1 MASLRI
7 ATALVASLL
16 VLVPLGSAALALDLG
31 EWIPGLKL
39 SPFYSQRVEYESNVF
54 QVPSHAQ
61 DDIIFKMIPGFL
73 ADYTFGSHSISA
85 GYRAEILKYL
95 DLTNQDTVN
104 HFAVGQIHL
113 DFPRTLIN
121 VREDF
126 ARTNSPPGTELT
138 GPIISNTNILK
149 TEAEYRLTTRFSTGV
164 NFTWTDVRFDQD
176 TTGDLIN
183 RDEYLGGA
191 SFFWKFTPKADLGL
205 YYNYGRVLFET
216 STDRNY
222 TDHIVSIGLR
232 GDITAKLSST
242 LRIGV
247 LLRDP
252 DSSSQPGW
260 VGPVM
265 YGDTTYR
272 PTERTT
278 FTLSVLR
285 APQES
290 TFGDNPF
297 YVTTSATLS
306 ATQQLL
312 PKLSV
317 TGRLGGGVNDY
328 VTKQTADGMTDW
340 RKDQFLVAGAQ
351 IDYDIQPWLRV
362 GLEYLRTSRDSNF
375 PSFRFVDDRI
385 SARATLQF

>member
-1 MASLRI
+1 MPTRKVDFTQMIHDVLRPGGR
-7 ATALVASLL
+7 AVW
-16 VLVPLGSAALALDLG
+16 G
-31 EWIPGLKL
+31 E
-39 SPFYSQRVEYESNVF
+39 
-54 QVPSHAQ
+54 
-61 DDIIFKMIPGFL
+61 
-73 ADYTFGSHSISA
+73 
-85 GYRAEILKYL
+85 
-95 DLTNQDTVN
+95 
-104 HFAVGQIHL
+104 
-113 DFPRTLIN
+113 
-121 VREDF
+121 
-126 ARTNSPPGTELT
+126 
-138 GPIISNTNILK
+138 
-149 TEAEYRLTTRFSTGV
+149 
-164 NFTWTDVRFDQD
+164 
-176 TTGDLIN
+176 
-183 RDEYLGGA
+183 LGGPA
-191 SFFWKFTPKADLGL
+191 
-205 YYNYGRVLFET
+205 
-216 STDRNY
+216 
-222 TDHIVSIGLR
+222 
-232 GDITAKLSST
+232 
-242 LRIGV
+242 
-247 LLRDP
+247 
-252 DSSSQPGW
+252 
-260 VGPVM
+260 M

>member
-1 MASLRI
+1 
-7 ATALVASLL
+7 VVSLL
-16 VLVPLGSAALALDLG
+16 VLAPLGSAALALDLD
-31 EWIPGLKL
+31 EWIPGLKV
-39 SPFYSQRVEYESNVF
+39 SPFYSQKVEYESNVF
-54 QVPSHAQ
+54 QVPSHSE
-61 DDIIFKMIPGFL
+61 DDVIFKMIPGFL
-73 ADYTFGSHSISA
+73 ADYTFGPHSVSV
-85 GYRAEILKYL
+85 GYRAEILKYVE
-95 DLTNQDTVN
+95 LTNQDTVN
-104 HFAVGQIHL
+104 HFAVGQIRL
-113 DFPRTLIN
+113 DFPRTLLTL
-121 VREDF
+121 REDF
-126 ARTNSPPGTELT
+126 ARTNAPPGTELT
-138 GPIISNTNILK
+138 GPIISNTNILRP
-149 TEAEYRLTTRFSTGV
+149 EAEYRLTSKFSLGA
-164 NFTWTDVRFDQD
+164 NFTWTDVRFDD
-176 TTGDLIN
+176 DSTGDLIN

-191 SFFWKFTPKADLGL
+191 AFFWKFTPNADLGL

-216 STDRNY
+216 STDRDY
-222 TDHIVSIGLR
+222 TDQIVSIGFR

-260 VGPVM
+260 LGFVM
-265 YGDTTYR
+265 YGDTTYK

-306 ATQQLL
+306 ATQQIL

-317 TGRLGGGVNDY
+317 TARLGGGINDY

-340 RKDQFLVAGAQ
+340 RNDQFLVAGAQ

-362 GLEYLRTSRDSNF
+362 GLEYSRTSRNSNF
-375 PSFRFVDDRI
+375 PSFRFVDDKV
-385 SARATLQF
+385 AGRATLQF